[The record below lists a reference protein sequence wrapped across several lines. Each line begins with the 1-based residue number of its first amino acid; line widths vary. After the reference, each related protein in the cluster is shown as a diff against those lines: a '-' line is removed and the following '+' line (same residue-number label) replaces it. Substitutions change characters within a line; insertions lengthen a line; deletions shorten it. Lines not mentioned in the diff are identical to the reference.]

1 MRVKATPEDFVVR
14 EAADLRI
21 RKDPAPYRVY
31 LLEKKDW
38 NTADALMRIAKAK
51 RVSYE
56 KFRYGGKKD
65 RHAHTFQYVTVQSP
79 VDASMTAKGY
89 SLKLLGF
96 SAEQMEPARIVS
108 NHFELTVRELKPQ
121 EAAHLA
127 AATEQLKE
135 SGMPNYFDDQ
145 RFGNLDKERGY
156 VAEKMLQGR
165 WEEALNLALTTIHPE
180 EHTEAK
186 QRKRDL
192 RERWGDWAACRAI
205 AETALE
211 QRAFDLLLAGGANPF
226 RAALATAHK
235 ETALLWVSTYQS
247 FLWNEMLRRLLA
259 EKGWAG
265 ARVPGPAGDYV
276 FPTEI
281 ARLGEL
287 VIPLPGRGM
296 RFADPTT
303 GLLFEEI
310 LRERRLRPA
319 TLEEELLPGLAFRAS
334 PRSAVV
340 RPSGLRVDEPMDDE
354 RYPGS
359 CKLSLRFSLPR
370 GCYATMLIKA
380 LVASPYQSSENAGNI
395 QSV

>member
-1 MRVKATPEDFVVR
+1 MRVKTTPEDFVVR

-21 RKDPAPYRVY
+21 RKEPAPYRVY
-31 LLEKKDW
+31 MLEKKDW

-108 NHFELTVRELKPQ
+108 NHFELAVRELKAA
-121 EAAHLA
+121 EAAHLVA
-127 AATEQLKE
+127 AAERVKE

-145 RFGNLDKERGY
+145 RFGNLDKERGF

-192 RERWGDWAACRAI
+192 RERWGDWGACRAI
-205 AETALE
+205 AQTALE
-211 QRAFDLLLAGGANPF
+211 QRAFDLLLQGGANPF
-226 RAALATAHK
+226 RDALATAHK
-235 ETALLWVSTYQS
+235 ETALLWISAYQS
-247 FLWNEMLRRLLA
+247 FLWNEILRRLLA

-265 ARVPGPAGDYV
+265 ASLPGAAGAYL
-276 FPTEI
+276 FPTAE
-281 ARLGEL
+281 ARLAGM

-296 RFADPTT
+296 RFPDPTT

-319 TLEEELLPGLAFRAS
+319 TLEQELLPGLGFRAS
-334 PRSAVV
+334 PREAQVT
-340 RPSGLRVDEPMDDE
+340 PAGLRVDEPAEDE
-354 RYPGS
+354 RYPGHL
-359 CKLSLRFSLPR
+359 KVALRFSLPR
-370 GCYATMLIKA
+370 GCYATMLIKT
-380 LVASPYQSSENAGNI
+380 LVAAPYPSPPTSGNI
-395 QSV
+395 